1 MSVATRI
8 QASGRKEYRVIRYTL
23 LDIDIPSEQQTHS
36 ISMPNLLALYRLI
49 ADNLPQVL
57 AGTGGYV
64 RNLLGTHIND
74 RLRLATD
81 STGARR
87 NTADV
92 CCGFISTQPVVA
104 CVMKLARTLLCHV
117 NTPYPRSNAW
127 DEQ

>member
-74 RLRLATD
+74 RL
-81 STGARR
+81 
-87 NTADV
+87 
-92 CCGFISTQPVVA
+92 STQPVVA